1 MSKKLEDRIIELEER
16 TALMRGMILGTHD
29 RITAMEV
36 CFADCIA
43 ELREMATSLP
53 GKKTPKASQGGSS
66 VRSNTPCKKRQSTPH
81 AGSSRS
87 SRKKG

>member
-43 ELREMATSLP
+43 ELREMAISPL
-53 GKKTPKASQGGSS
+53 GKKIPKASQGGSS
-66 VRSNTPCKKRQSTPH
+66 VRNNNRDKNYQLNPH

>member
-1 MSKKLEDRIIELEER
+1 MSKLEDRIIELEER

-43 ELREMATSLP
+43 ELREMATSPL

-66 VRSNTPCKKRQSTPH
+66 VRSNNRGTTHPKVLRAEQP
-81 AGSSRS
+81 RS